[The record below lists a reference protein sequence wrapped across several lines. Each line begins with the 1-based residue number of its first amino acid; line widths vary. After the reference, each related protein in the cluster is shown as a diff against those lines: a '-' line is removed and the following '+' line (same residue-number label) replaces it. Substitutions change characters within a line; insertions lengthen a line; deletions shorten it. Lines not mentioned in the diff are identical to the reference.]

1 MLPENIPTVTVTA
14 RYLTPDGRPL
24 SGTVT
29 LRAPAVLTF
38 PDSDVILGGPVVA
51 ALDATGAI
59 SVTVPATDAPGM
71 DPDGWAYVVTEQL
84 AGVASNRSYAVL
96 LPAVHPDVD
105 LADIA
110 PTDPGKPNYVAV
122 RGDSAYEV
130 AVEQGFVGT
139 VQQWLVSLVGAK
151 GATGATGAT
160 GAPGAKGD
168 TGATGA
174 AGAKGDP
181 GTPGAPG
188 VVQSVNGK
196 SQAAV
201 VLTAAD
207 VNALPESGLVAGG
220 NLQLDAATLDYR
232 GLTFSTAGVPRWVYQ
247 VDNTAEA
254 GADAGSNFELAN
266 WSDAGEWKSAV
277 LFGDRA
283 TGNLGIGTGALTP
296 GAKLTVAGP
305 TAFKNATAPTANPT
319 GAALMWAEGGTIK
332 VRQSDGTVFT
342 LGAGG
347 GGGAVSSVNTKTG
360 DVVLAAAD
368 VGAATAAHTH
378 TAAQVGALAT
388 TARAAANGVASLD
401 ASTKIP
407 IAQLPAA
414 AGRNMW
420 TPQALGFAAWSVD
433 PAHVANPTGTPKAAV
448 IQRLYMSGVNITES
462 TQVNR
467 VVIFARGWAG
477 STAVPAARF
486 YVGIYNEAGTRVA
499 TSGLVSSVAEAGQL
513 TGTAPGAV
521 NNHIGAVPIA
531 LTATATLAPGRY
543 WAAFLMS
550 AGAATDFYY
559 MHVQNESPSAPAN
572 FYMGTTFQRAW
583 CLNSQTSLPATVN
596 QAVGE
601 VGLDPAIMALAMV

>member
-1 MLPENIPTVTVTA
+1 MLPETIPTVTVTA

-24 SGTVT
+24 SGSVT

-51 ALDATGAI
+51 TLDATGAI
-59 SVTVPATDAPGM
+59 SVTVPATDAPDM

-84 AGVASNRSYAVL
+84 AGVPSNRSYAIL
-96 LPAVHPDVD
+96 LPAEQPAVD
-105 LADIA
+105 LADVA
-110 PTDPGKPNYVAV
+110 PRDPGKPNYVAV

-139 VQQWLVSLVGAK
+139 VEQWLASLI

-168 TGATGA
+168 TGATGST
-174 AGAKGDP
+174 GATGPKGDP
-181 GTPGAPG
+181 GAAGTNGKDGKDGAPG
-188 VVQSVNGK
+188 VVQSVNGQ

-201 VLTAAD
+201 VLAATDVGAVPSTAAG
-207 VNALPESGLVAGG
+207 AAGG
-220 NLQLDAATLDYR
+220 VAQLDAS
-232 GLTFSTAGVPRWVYQ
+232 GKVPAAQ
-247 VDNTAEA
+247 
-254 GADAGSNFELAN
+254 L
-266 WSDAGEWKSAV
+266 
-277 LFGDRA
+277 
-283 TGNLGIGTGALTP
+283 
-296 GAKLTVAGP
+296 P
-305 TAFKNATAPTANPT
+305 T
-319 GAALMWAEGGTIK
+319 
-332 VRQSDGTVFT
+332 SS
-342 LGAGG
+342 
-347 GGGAVSSVNTKTG
+347 GGGAVTSVNTQTG

-433 PAHVANPTGTPKAAV
+433 PAQVANPTGGAKAAV

-486 YVGIYNEAGTRVA
+486 YVGIYNEAGSRVA
-499 TSGLVSSVAEAGQL
+499 TSGLVSSVPEAGQL
-513 TGTAPGAV
+513 TGTAPGAAT
-521 NNHIGAVPIA
+521 NHIGAVPIA

>member
-24 SGTVT
+24 SGSVT

-139 VQQWLVSLVGAK
+139 VQQWLVSLVGR
-151 GATGATGAT
+151 TGATGAT

-168 TGATGA
+168 TGATGTTGA

-196 SQAAV
+196 SLAAV

-232 GLTFSTAGVPRWVYQ
+232 GLTFSTAGVSRWIYQ
-247 VDNTAEA
+247 VDNAAEA

-266 WSDAGEWKSAV
+266 WSDSGEWKSTV
-277 LFGDRA
+277 LFGERA
-283 TGNLGIGTGALTP
+283 TGNLGIGTAAVTP

-305 TAFKNATAPTANPT
+305 TAFKNTAAPTANPA
-319 GAALMWAEGGTIK
+319 GAALMWAEAGTIK

-342 LGAGG
+342 LGA

-420 TPQALGFAAWSVD
+420 TPQALGFQAWSVD
-433 PAHVANPTGTPKAAV
+433 PAHVANPTTAPKAAV

-477 STAVPAARF
+477 SAAVPAARF